1 VSSGATL
8 SAANSIGAVY
18 PQTTPFDPGRCF
30 PEYFGPTA
38 SEENAAFDLV
48 RDSLRLAK
56 LDSERFNTPQW
67 NPLERYLGGKKRILV
82 KPNFVKHEHLRDPE
96 GWRYVLT
103 HGSVIR
109 AVLEYVFLAAPEA
122 EVVIADAPQTDS
134 SFDNIVQILG
144 MRQVVQAFSERG
156 FRCSLRDLRKEEW
169 TLQNGV
175 VTKRRRLEGDIH
187 GYVPFDLAGSSEFR
201 SHRGAG
207 RYYGADYETS
217 EVNYHHSDGRHEYL
231 ISGTA
236 MWADAVVSIPKMK
249 THKKAGVTG
258 ALKNLV
264 GINGDKN
271 WLPHHTEG
279 TPKTGGDE
287 RPDSTYSSERKLVN
301 GVRSLLRSI
310 PFGGAATHRVARSL
324 GLCMFGSGD
333 RVIRSGNWSGNDT
346 VWRMCLDLNKILRY
360 GWSDGSIGKMGLDTQ
375 RPHLVFVDGVI
386 GGQGNGPMDPDP
398 IASNLII
405 FADNPSA
412 ADAAMT
418 VLMGYDPEL
427 VPIVRQSFHVRHY
440 SLSEGRWQDLPLHSN
455 RIEWNTQLGQ
465 ISQNDVVKF
474 KPHFGWSALDA

>member
-1 VSSGATL
+1 MNPKATL
-8 SAANSIGAVY
+8 SVANSVGALY
-18 PQTTPFDPGRCF
+18 PQMAPFNPGRRF
-30 PEYFGPTA
+30 PEYSGDTGQ
-38 SEENAAFDLV
+38 EENAAFALV
-48 RDSLRLAK
+48 RESLRLAR
-56 LDSERFNTPQW
+56 LDDKRFDTPRW
-67 NPLERYLGGKKRILV
+67 NPLEGYLGGKKRILV
-82 KPNFVKHEHLRDPE
+82 KPNFVKHEHPRDPE

-122 EVVIADAPQTDS
+122 EVIIADAPQTDS
-134 SFDNIVQILG
+134 SFENIVQVLG
-144 MRQVVQAFSERG
+144 IRQVVQAFLSRG
-156 FRCSLRDLRKEEW
+156 FRCSLLDLRKEEW

-175 VTKRRRLEGDIH
+175 VINRRKLAGDIH
-187 GYVPFDLAGSSEFR
+187 GYVPFDLGGSSEFVNH
-201 SHRGAG
+201 SGAG

-217 EVNYHHSDGRHEYL
+217 EVNDHHSGGRHEYL
-231 ISGTA
+231 IAGTA
-236 MWADAVVSIPKMK
+236 IWADAVVSIPKMK

-287 RPDSTYSSERKLVN
+287 RPDSTYSGERKVVN
-301 GVRSLLRSI
+301 GVRSLLRSV
-310 PFGGAATHRVARSL
+310 PFGGAFAHRVARSW
-324 GLCMFGSGD
+324 GLRIFGSGD

-360 GWSDGSIGKMGLDTQ
+360 GRSNGGIGEMGLDSQ

-398 IASNLII
+398 IGSNLII

-427 VPIVRQSFHVRHY
+427 IAIVRQSFHVCHY
-440 SLSEGRWQDLPLHSN
+440 SLGDGPWQDLRLYSN
-455 RIEWNTQLGQ
+455 RSEWNTQLGQ
-465 ISQNDVVKF
+465 ISSNDVVRF
-474 KPHFGWSALDA
+474 KPHFGWSVLEA